1 MLLRT
6 TLQRSI
12 LLQEDI
18 LSPFYPVTARIN
30 RLAEKLANVILT

>member
-1 MLLRT
+1 MRLRI
-6 TLQRSI
+6 TLKRNTLRQA
-12 LLQEDI
+12 DI